1 MILKQVES
9 KEASYLGNIVEN
21 RVGID
26 RSNIDFI
33 TTLLTSNLYSKPLES
48 FLRETVANAADSHVE
63 AGTKE
68 KILMLIQ
75 DSQENLQSKIISIR
89 DYGTGVSP
97 ERFDLIY
104 RNIGSSTKRT
114 SNDYI
119 GMFGI
124 GRMSCLALCDV
135 ATINSY
141 YNGTKYSYL
150 MYKNGTGINIDKL
163 SEETGNFKNG
173 LEVSV
178 TLEKFDNWDF
188 HKALECLVL
197 FDDLYIQYTG
207 IESQLRQFID
217 EFNNRKVKR
226 YKTFSTCD
234 ICSRYKNYGSVG
246 NVLYS
251 IDETSPMLYSSVITT
266 LPMGEVN
273 ITPNRE
279 ALQFTELTKKTVS
292 KAKQEVLKELQEVL
306 EKKVQEDLSVSSLLD
321 IMYRERVVIDDT
333 FYISLRDL
341 PAFDLKNYS
350 IEGIPLT
357 RPFLDSLRI
366 FGNYTIP
373 RDMLL
378 YVSDRRTYT
387 GISFKSLFWD
397 YLGHIYEKGEQKF
410 REVTKD
416 YYTTNSDIQILLNYE
431 ATEHLKVLFIDALKI
446 EAAIPSSTKEKYA
459 EFFIKQLGI
468 KKFCNNDVPAQ
479 YVEEFKKNKKASRTT
494 PSKNAEIRV
503 YTSRKYS
510 FMPLSNIFKSHRLY
524 VYTAHTQKDLIIR
537 DLSDCFSSV
546 KYYNK
551 KDGREYPILKFITVS
566 KQDLPLLEGR
576 KNCIRLEE
584 FVTKRQKV
592 LSKFFTAEKIR
603 KEFPEIARPYF
614 SKTYFNEPFYTKYG
628 RYKSYVSSLP
638 IINAIRKKYEENNWY
653 IQEDLREF
661 TLSEK
666 EKELLRKKTY
676 IMDHKDYYIRKIL
689 CKTLGINKKL
699 GITLPEPL
707 LKEQYYD

>member
-21 RVGID
+21 KVGID

-63 AGTKE
+63 AGTDE

-178 TLEKFDNWDF
+178 TLEEFESWEF
-188 HKALECLVL
+188 RKALESLVL

-207 IESQLRQFID
+207 IRTQLHQYID

-234 ICSRYKNYGSVG
+234 ICSRYTNYGSVG

-251 IDETSPMLYSSVITT
+251 IDETSPMLYSPVITT

-292 KAKQEVLKELQEVL
+292 KAKQEVIKELQEVL
-306 EKKVQEDLSVSSLLD
+306 EKKVKEDLSIPSLLD
-321 IMYRERVVIDDT
+321 IMYRERVAIDDT
-333 FYISLRDL
+333 FAISLRDL
-341 PAFDLKNYS
+341 PALDLKNYS

-378 YVSDRRTYT
+378 HVSDRRTYT

-416 YYTTNSDIQILLNYE
+416 YYTTNSDIKILLNYE
-431 ATEHLKVLFIDALKI
+431 AIEHLKPLFIG
-446 EAAIPSSTKEKYA
+446 AIKDQSDVSSSDKVRYV

-468 KKFCNNDVPAQ
+468 KKFCNDDVPAQ
-479 YVEEFKKNKKASRTT
+479 YVEEFKKNKKASRTA
-494 PSKNAEIRV
+494 PSKNAEMRV

-537 DLSDCFSSV
+537 DLSDYFSNV

-551 KDGREYPILKFITVS
+551 KVGESPILRFITVS
-566 KQDLPLLEGR
+566 RQDLPLLEGR

-603 KEFPEIARPYF
+603 KEFPEIGKPYY
-614 SKTYFNEPFYTKYG
+614 SKVYFNEPFYSKYG
-628 RYKSYVSSLP
+628 RYKTYINSLP
-638 IINAIRKKYEENNWY
+638 IIDALRKKYEENNWY
-653 IQEDLREF
+653 IQEDLKEF

-676 IMDHKDYYIRKIL
+676 IMDHKDYYMRKLL
-689 CKTLGINKKL
+689 CKTLGVNKRL
-699 GITLPEPL
+699 GITLPKPL
-707 LKEQYYD
+707 LKEQYDD